1 MRIFQH
7 TNIDFLGHRKKFYL
21 VSAIII
27 VIGMAIL
34 FTKGLPLGID
44 FQGGTEL
51 QLRFQNDINVGDLRS
66 TMDQAGFSGMEIKT
80 LGSEREVLLRTPVQ
94 GEGQTVSNQIQD
106 AIKSKMG
113 GNQFEVLSL
122 NKVGPKIGAELRRD
136 AVLAVVFSLIGILLY
151 LAFRFQFIYAVG
163 AVIALFHDVLI
174 TISAIA
180 ICHFIFPGINLE
192 VNQTMLAAFLTLIGF
207 SVNDTVVIFDRIRES
222 IRLFKNED
230 IESVMNKSVNAT
242 LSRTVIT
249 GGTVFLTILVLFVFG
264 GEVLQGFSF
273 TFGVGIITG
282 TYSSIF
288 VASSVVV
295 DWKQKMEAAAKRK
308 APVKSKL
315 STARVK

>member
-51 QLRFQNDINVGDLRS
+51 QLRFQNDVNVGELRS
-66 TMDQAGFSGMEIKT
+66 AMDEAGFSGMEIKT
-80 LGSEREVLLRTPVQ
+80 LGNEREVLLRTPVQ
-94 GEGQTVSNQIQD
+94 GEGQIVSNQIQD
-106 AIKSKMG
+106 AIKGKMA
-113 GNQFEVLSL
+113 GNKFEVLSL

-136 AVLAVVFSLIGILLY
+136 AVLAVIFSLVGILLY
-151 LAFRFQFIYAVG
+151 LAFRFQFIYAIG

-207 SVNDTVVIFDRIRES
+207 SVNDTVVIFDRIREN

-295 DWKQKMEAAAKRK
+295 DWKQKMEASAKRK